1 MIKSLLIK
9 NFALIEHNETHF
21 QKGLNIITGE
31 SGAGKSILVNAI
43 SQLCGERSNLDFIRA
58 GAKKAI
64 IEAEIDL
71 NERPELLPHLQQLEI
86 EVEDNT
92 LLIRKEINLSGTS
105 RIFLNDTPVHLTN
118 LNRISTFLIDLHGQ
132 HQHQVLLHPENHL
145 SYLDSFAGLHSSSIK
160 DFGNLVKTYET
171 LKANL
176 TKLEAERAQAL
187 QMRDLFHLQQ
197 AEIEEAGLDD
207 IDLEQLKDELTRLAN
222 YEKIHEA
229 AQLLAKN
236 LISGEDNA
244 SQLVT
249 GSEEHLRNLASI
261 DSQFDALLEN
271 LISARET
278 IEEIGQ
284 FTERYLGNLEFD
296 PERAEAL
303 RQQIAQIE
311 FLLKKYQKIS
321 ISELLAFKDELK
333 DKLGEIENYDTHL
346 AELLKEKSQ
355 LEKLILKSGIG
366 LSQKR
371 KQAAREFEG
380 KLSAFLDEIGMKDSR
395 FEFVQ
400 DCLNDVN
407 SPFEINQQKVKLFPT
422 GFNQVLIHFSPNPGE
437 GIKPIN
443 KIASGGEI
451 SRIMLALKSVLAE
464 KDKMPILV
472 FDEIDSGIS
481 GKVAQIVG
489 KKISE
494 LSRYHQIICIT
505 HLPQIAAFAD
515 SHYKVDK
522 KAEQGTTEVSITE
535 LTFEKQ
541 ISEIANLLGG
551 VSLSQQAL
559 DNASQL
565 LDEAKKLK

>member
-9 NFALIEHNETHF
+9 NFALIGQCEIQF

-43 SQLCGERSNLDFIRA
+43 SQLCGERSNLDFIKA
-58 GAKKAI
+58 GSKKAI
-64 IEAEIDL
+64 IEAEVDL
-71 NERPELLPHLQQLEI
+71 TNRPELIPHLQHLDI
-86 EVEDNT
+86 EVENSS
-92 LLIRKEINLSGTS
+92 LLIRKEISQSGAS
-105 RIFLNDTPVHLTN
+105 RIFLNDSPTHLAN
-118 LNRISTFLIDLHGQ
+118 LNRVSTFLIDLHGQ

-145 SYLDSFAGLHSSSIK
+145 SYLDSFAGLQSSVN
-160 DFGNLVKTYET
+160 DFGSLVKNHES
-171 LKANL
+171 LKINL
-176 TKLEAERAQAL
+176 KKLEDEQAKAL
-187 QMRDLFHLQQ
+187 QMKDLFNLQV
-197 AEIEEAGLDD
+197 AEIEDAG
-207 IDLEQLKDELTRLAN
+207 IDQVNLEQLKEELLILSN
-222 YEKIHEA
+222 FEKIHDS
-229 AQLLAKN
+229 AQFIINN
-236 LISGEDNA
+236 LTVDEINA

-249 GSEEHLRNLASI
+249 GSEDHLRSLATI
-261 DSQFDALLEN
+261 DTQFDELLTN

-296 PERAEAL
+296 PERAESL
-303 RQQIAQIE
+303 RQQITQIE
-311 FLLKKYQKIS
+311 FLLKKYQKTDIPD
-321 ISELLAFKDELK
+321 LLNFKEGLK
-333 DKLGEIENYDTHL
+333 TRLNEIENYDSHL
-346 AELLKEKSQ
+346 ADLKKERNQ
-355 LEKLILKSGIG
+355 LEKIILDSGIE

-380 KLSAFLDEIGMKDSR
+380 KLAAFLDEIGMKDSR

-400 DCLNDVN
+400 ETTIAND
-407 SPFEINQQKVKLFPT
+407 SPFEINNQKIKLFPT
-422 GFNQVLIHFSPNPGE
+422 GFDQVLIHFSPNPGE
-437 GIKPIN
+437 NIKPIN

-515 SHYKVDK
+515 NHYKVDK
-522 KAEQGTTEVSITE
+522 NIEHGVTQVTISALSFEEQ
-535 LTFEKQ
+535 K
-541 ISEIANLLGG
+541 SEIANLLGG

-565 LDEAKKLK
+565 LTEASKIK